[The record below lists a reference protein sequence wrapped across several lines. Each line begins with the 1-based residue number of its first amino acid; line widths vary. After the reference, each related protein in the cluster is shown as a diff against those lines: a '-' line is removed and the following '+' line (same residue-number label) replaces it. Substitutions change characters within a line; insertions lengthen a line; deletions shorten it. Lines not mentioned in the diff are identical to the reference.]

1 MNPLRIGVMA
11 RQKHVDARGN
21 ARMVDVA
28 EKPVTRRVA
37 AARGE
42 VRLSREAYAA
52 LASGS
57 LAKGDAL
64 AVARIAAIQAAKR
77 TSEIVPLCHP
87 VPLDGLSV
95 EIALDPAGRSVRIA
109 VRATTDARTGVEME
123 ALTGVAAAALA
134 IYDMVK
140 GIDRGCR
147 IAEIA
152 LVEKRGG
159 RSGTWLARRGSPG
172 GAVRKKR

>member
-1 MNPLRIGVMA
+1 MA
-11 RQKHVDARGN
+11 RQEHVDARGN

-28 EKPVTRRVA
+28 EKAATRRVA
-37 AARGE
+37 SARGE
-42 VRLSREAYAA
+42 VRLSRKAYDA

-87 VPLDGLSV
+87 VPLDGLTV
-95 EIALDPAGRSVRIA
+95 EIALDPLRRAARIS
-109 VRATTDARTGVEME
+109 VRATTEAKTGVEME

-147 IAEIA
+147 IAGIA
-152 LVEKRGG
+152 LVGKSGG
-159 RSGTWLARRGSPG
+159 RSGTWRARGGTG
-172 GAVRKKR
+172 GAAGRRKS